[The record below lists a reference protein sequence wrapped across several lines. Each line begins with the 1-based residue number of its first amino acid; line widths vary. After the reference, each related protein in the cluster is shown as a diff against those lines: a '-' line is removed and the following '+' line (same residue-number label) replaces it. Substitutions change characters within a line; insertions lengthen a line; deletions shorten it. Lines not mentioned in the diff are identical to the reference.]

1 MFTVDW
7 TYHNL
12 WSVTWSV
19 WSSLLEGCS
28 GGSRGGSPPLI
39 FGPNWGP
46 KDQKN
51 FVGTPASPPFLYLK
65 VWIRHWV
72 VSPQFLF
79 RDGLCALILKWS
91 WATPPL
97 VSQSQ
102 SLFKVHAL
110 WISTLCASL
119 STWMCLDSFEKVNT

>member
-1 MFTVDW
+1 MVDW

-28 GGSRGGSPPLI
+28 GGSRGGGAAPLLFLDQTEARRTEKILLADRHPPL
-39 FGPNWGP
+39 
-46 KDQKN
+46 
-51 FVGTPASPPFLYLK
+51 PPYLK
-65 VWIRHWV
+65 VRMWHWV
-72 VSPQFLF
+72 VSPQFLS

-91 WATPPL
+91 WATPL